1 MTTSSR
7 PPTPGLPLH
16 VLRTRVLLAPRDF
29 ATSLRFYERSLG
41 LYRARE
47 FGSAPYRG
55 VVFHLGT
62 CELELSE
69 AAGPGEP
76 VAGVRLWLQVPDL
89 HATVDALTA
98 DGVAITEPPEHKPW
112 GLHEATVTDPDGLPL
127 VLIEVPA
134 DHPLRRDTRGD

>member
-1 MTTSSR
+1 MSPATGS
-7 PPTPGLPLH
+7 GLPLH

-29 ATSLRFYERSLG
+29 EASLRFYEQQLG
-41 LYRARE
+41 LHRARE
-47 FGSAPYRG
+47 FGRAPYRG

-69 AAGPGEP
+69 AAGPGVP
-76 VAGVRLWLQVPDL
+76 VAGVRLWLQVADL
-89 HATVDALTA
+89 HATVAAVDEAGIA
-98 DGVAITEPPEHKPW
+98 VTEPPELKPW

-134 DHPLRRDTRGD
+134 DHPLRRDTRG

>member
-1 MTTSSR
+1 MTA
-7 PPTPGLPLH
+7 PAAPGLPLH

-29 ATSLRFYERSLG
+29 ATSLHFYEQQLG

-47 FGSAPYRG
+47 FGRAPYRG

-69 AAGPGEP
+69 AAGPGDP

-89 HATVDALTA
+89 HATVAALRVG
-98 DGVAITEPPEHKPW
+98 GVPIDEPPEHKPW
-112 GLHEATVTDPDGLPL
+112 GLHEAIVTDPDGLAL
-127 VLIEVPA
+127 VLIEVPH
-134 DHPLRRDTRGD
+134 DHPLRRDTRG

>member
-1 MTTSSR
+1 MSA
-7 PPTPGLPLH
+7 PPPPEGLPLH

-29 ATSLRFYERSLG
+29 AASLRFYEEQLG

-47 FGSAPYRG
+47 FGTAPFRG

-69 AAGPGEP
+69 AAGPGDP

-89 HATVDALTA
+89 AVTIASLADA
-98 DGVAITEPPEHKPW
+98 GVRPTEEAEHKPW
-112 GLHEATVTDPDGLPL
+112 GLYEATVTDPDGLPL

-134 DHPLRRDTRGD
+134 DHPLRRDTR